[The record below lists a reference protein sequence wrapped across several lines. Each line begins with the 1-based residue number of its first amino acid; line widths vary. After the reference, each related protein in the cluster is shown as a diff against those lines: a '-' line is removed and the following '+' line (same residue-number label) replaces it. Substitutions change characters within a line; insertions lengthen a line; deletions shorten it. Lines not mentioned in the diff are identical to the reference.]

1 MEYDDIDRATG
12 KDDSTQPV
20 EERVFNTL
28 APRREGLA
36 KPQNMDLTRAMK
48 LLSLTIALLER
59 KGLVNEGEIDRLL
72 EQTVR

>member
-12 KDDSTQPV
+12 KDDSTQSI
-20 EERVFNTL
+20 EERVFRTL
-28 APRREGLA
+28 APPKEGKA
-36 KPQNMDLTRAMK
+36 KEQNMDLQRAMK

-59 KGLVNEGEIDRLL
+59 KNLVNEGEIDRLL